1 MFKRLSVQTTTKLVK
16 NKKPSEATQTENK
29 TLADYVP
36 IMTEVGKKVVIST
49 VIVIGSYIVLDTL
62 RQVTVETVKNHH

>member
-16 NKKPSEATQTENK
+16 NKKPAEETQTETK

-36 IMTEVGKKVVIST
+36 IMTEVGKKVVIGT
-49 VIVIGSYIVLDTL
+49 VVVLGSYIVLDTL
-62 RQVTVETVKNHH
+62 RQVTVEVVKKY

>member
-16 NKKPSEATQTENK
+16 NKKPLEETPSEK

-36 IMTEVGKKVVIST
+36 IMTEVGKKVVIGT
-49 VIVIGSYIVLDTL
+49 VVILGSYIVLDTL
-62 RQVTVETVKNHH
+62 RQVTVETVKKH

>member
-16 NKKPSEATQTENK
+16 NKKPTEEAQTENK

-36 IMTEVGKKVVIST
+36 IITEVGKKAVIGAVVI
-49 VIVIGSYIVLDTL
+49 IGSTIVLDTL
-62 RQVTVETVKNHH
+62 RQVTVETVKKH